1 MQLNYILLIFIYIF
15 SLNLYANERYVCK
28 NGDENSIKLIT
39 NFYIIDKKMVMSG
52 ALGNGEYKILN
63 RSING
68 LLAINSSFIGK
79 EFGLETILIN
89 KKYKS
94 FIYKIFIN
102 RENNNN
108 NIVEVKGICYL
119 AN

>member
-1 MQLNYILLIFIYIF
+1 MI
-15 SLNLYANERYVCK
+15 SLNLYANERYVCQ

-39 NFYIIDKKMVMSG
+39 NFYIIDKKIVMSG

-63 RSING
+63 KSDNG
-68 LLAINSSFIGK
+68 LLAINSSHIGE

-89 KKYKS
+89 KRHKLFLYKT
-94 FIYKIFIN
+94 FIN

-108 NIVEVKGICYL
+108 IVEVRGICSL
-119 AN
+119 VN